1 MNLPVPTLLV
11 LVTSLLATV
20 GNTAVGQQS
29 AEEKPNVLFL
39 ICDDLNCDIG
49 CYGHPQV
56 QTPNID
62 RLAARGVR
70 FEAAYCQYPLCGPS
84 RASFMT
90 GLYPDQTNV
99 RRNPV
104 FVRERLP
111 NVVTLPQLFR
121 FRGYKS
127 ARIGKIYHYGV
138 PSNIG
143 SGGHDD
149 PLSWDYAINPRGRDR
164 EEEHLIFS
172 VRPGEFGG
180 FMSWLAADGSDEEQ
194 TDGIAASE
202 ALELIDRFTNREES
216 FFLAVGLYRPHT
228 PYVAPKKYFDLYPPD
243 NMAIPEVPPGYLQTL
258 PSPAQ
263 KTLTKKKEHYNI
275 SKDNARLA
283 KQAYYASV
291 SFADAQIGRIL
302 DGLEQAGAMDN
313 TIIVFTSDHGYHLG
327 EHGHW
332 LKTALFENAARVP
345 LIIAGPGVTAA
356 GQKSSSLAELTDLYP
371 TIVDLCGIN
380 PPGFLSG
387 VSLKPV
393 LSDPKAAPRTEA
405 LTQLKQNY
413 TIRTD
418 DYRYTEWGPDGSAGA
433 ELYDR
438 RSDPQ
443 ELVNLAGSD
452 DYAVQRRELSA
463 ILRQRVAESRRP
475 PAGLKQVADP
485 IPPKP

>member
-1 MNLPVPTLLV
+1 MSPRTPTLL
-11 LVTSLLATV
+11 LLITLFCIAADSSV
-20 GNTAVGQQS
+20 AGQQT
-29 AEEKPNVLFL
+29 ARVKPNVLFL
-39 ICDDLNCDIG
+39 ICDDLNCNLG
-49 CYGHPQV
+49 CYGHAQV
-56 QTPNID
+56 KTPNID
-62 RLAARGVR
+62 RLAEQGVR
-70 FEAAYCQYPLCGPS
+70 FEGAFCQYPLCGPS

-111 NVVTLPQLFR
+111 NVTTMSQLFR
-121 FRGYKS
+121 YRGYKS

-143 SGGHDD
+143 SSGHDD

-180 FMSWLAADGSDEEQ
+180 YMSWLAADGSDEEQ
-194 TDGIAASE
+194 TDGIAATE
-202 ALELIDRFTNREES
+202 AVELINRFTDRDEP

-228 PYVAPKKYFDLYPPD
+228 PYVAPKKYFDLYSPD
-243 NMAIPEVPPGYLQTL
+243 DMVIPEVPPGYLQTL
-258 PSPAQ
+258 PSLAQ
-263 KTLTKKKEHYNI
+263 KSLTKKKEHYTI
-275 SKDNARLA
+275 TKDKARLA

-302 DGLEQAGAMDN
+302 DGLKQAGAMDN
-313 TIIVFTSDHGYHLG
+313 TVIIFTSDHGYHLG

-345 LIIAGPGVTAA
+345 LIIAGPGVSAK
-356 GQKSSSLAELTDLYP
+356 GQTSMSLAELTDLYP
-371 TIVDLCGIN
+371 TVADLCGIT
-380 PPGFLSG
+380 PPAFLSG

-393 LSDPKAAPRTEA
+393 LNDPASTPRTSA

-413 TIRTD
+413 TIRTEHF
-418 DYRYTEWGPDGSAGA
+418 RYTEWGPQGSAGA

-443 ELVNLAGSD
+443 ELINLAGSD
-452 DYAVQRRELSA
+452 QYAATRRELA
-463 ILRQRVAESRRP
+463 ELLHARVTDSRRA
-475 PAGLKQVADP
+475 PAGLKQIADP